1 MPLDDQRGRAP
12 WIGALALAALVAGL
26 LLAVQHWRP
35 QSAPDTAPPP
45 VTMADPKGDTLEQ
58 ALRIARGDSAS
69 GEPQP
74 KDRWLND
81 LKGFNILDLSDTRRA
96 ALLRLANAE
105 RCTCGCGYTLAGCR
119 AYDPT
124 CPVSGPRV
132 QRLLDS
138 VRAGRVPD
146 QPLRAR
152 RASR

>member
-1 MPLDDQRGRAP
+1 MPLGDPRGRAL
-12 WIGALALAALVAGL
+12 WIGALAIAALVAGV
-26 LLAVQHWRP
+26 LLAVQHGRP
-35 QSAPDTAPPP
+35 SSAPDPAPPP
-45 VTMADPKGDTLEQ
+45 ATAGVPAGDTLEQ
-58 ALRIARGDSAS
+58 ALRIARADSAS
-69 GEPQP
+69 GNSLP

-146 QPLRAR
+146 PPMRGR